1 MAGSDIM
8 DSWSCE
14 GRRVVVTG
22 GAAGIGRAMV
32 DAFCAAGA
40 TVHVADLPGRG
51 DGLPDGSGSPGL
63 TWPTKPTLTSSS
75 RRRQSLWEA

>member
-1 MAGSDIM
+1 M
-8 DSWSCE
+8 DSRFCE

-40 TVHVADLPGRG
+40 TVHVADLPGGG
-51 DGLPDGSGSPGL
+51 DGPPDEVGFTGADVADQTDVDRLFEEAASGM
-63 TWPTKPTLTSSS
+63 
-75 RRRQSLWEA
+75 